1 MIKDI
6 LKSAFNNFQAFLV
19 TWVVIIIVNQLFIFG
34 ACFAPYCLVA
44 ALPHTFVIAVLLNYF
59 LNTEKS
65 NEPQKSAKPAK
76 PANDN
81 QFKYTQVES
90 NIEEDDFEEIEI
102 PFCPKCGSKMVLRTA
117 KNGQYA
123 GNKFWGCSKYPNC
136 KGLLNI

>member
-59 LNTEKS
+59 LNAEES
-65 NEPQKSAKPAK
+65 NESKK
-76 PANDN
+76 PANPASNN
-81 QFKYTQVES
+81 QFKYTRVE
-90 NIEEDDFEEIEI
+90 NHIEDNEFEETEI

-117 KNGQYA
+117 KTGQYA